1 MGFGLA
7 LVLHPLLGHQQDH
20 SHSHQTAANDVEDRG
35 AHAARGGQG
44 GAGVVDDV
52 NTCRGFLNPLVVCF
66 TQVRRNI
73 FTLNGKF
80 KCLFQLIVAFGGFN
94 FFQVVGR
101 CSFQAFDRQ
110 CAACIGLN
118 RLDCCFS
125 RCCNTIGIVSI
136 CYQFDFSFAIFVIV
150 QFELCA
156 SQQCSIAVGFYKIK
170 AIAIGCGFACDR
182 VKFEET

>member
-20 SHSHQTAANDVEDRG
+20 SHSHQPAADNVEDRG
-35 AHAARGGQG
+35 THAAGGGEG
-44 GAGVVDDV
+44 GTGLVDDV
-52 NTCRGFLNPLVVCF
+52 NTRGFSLIPLVVCF

-73 FTLNGKF
+73 CIRNGKF
-80 KCLFQLIVAFGGFN
+80 KCIFQFIVTLGGFN

-136 CYQFDFSFAIFVIV
+136 CYQFDSVLQSLSLYSLNFAP
-150 QFELCA
+150 A
-156 SQQCSIAVGFYKIK
+156 SNVPSLSVFTRSKL
-170 AIAIGCGFACDR
+170 
-182 VKFEET
+182 